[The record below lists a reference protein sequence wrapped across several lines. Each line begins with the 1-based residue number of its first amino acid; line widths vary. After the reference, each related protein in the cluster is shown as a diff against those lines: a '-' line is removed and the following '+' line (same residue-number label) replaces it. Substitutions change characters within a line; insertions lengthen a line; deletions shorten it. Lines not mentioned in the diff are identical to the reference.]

1 MHTVQRREVYEQAV
15 LRQLDT
21 RLKKNAAS
29 CRLSRIVLESHV
41 TVCGAHSHTAIIRTV
56 QRTATQQSEFGQPLQ
71 LASGATYRGIA
82 AKIPFGL
89 NEV

>member
-1 MHTVQRREVYEQAV
+1 MHTVQRREVYKQAV

-41 TVCGAHSHTAIIRTV
+41 TVCGAHTAIIRTV
-56 QRTATQQSEFGQPLQ
+56 QRTAQVAFTPDSHYS
-71 LASGATYRGIA
+71 A
-82 AKIPFGL
+82 
-89 NEV
+89 EV